1 MSEINLIVFYILY
14 SYNIKKVGKRMKNII
29 YSFIIIILI
38 SCARANT
45 DNYGT
50 IQTKADNSFE
60 EESVSERKIESF
72 NNYNSK
78 NEIEENNIK
87 ERKLIISVDL
97 SVNSKD
103 IEKSYKSIEEKV
115 KEYKGYFENIDSYK
129 YRYFIALRIT
139 KDNLYNF
146 LEFIENNQNVQNKN
160 INTEDITENYYD
172 IENRIKNREALL
184 DKFRNY
190 LKEAK
195 NIEEILSV
203 EDRINNLTY
212 EIERMKGNF
221 ENLTSLIEYSKVN
234 ITIKNPEAMQRNV
247 NFYDKFLY
255 TINFLKY
262 FFSSIIFFLI
272 GFVAIAIPIVLLLA
286 LFYYIAFGKIGLIK
300 KLYKKIK

>member
-1 MSEINLIVFYILY
+1 
-14 SYNIKKVGKRMKNII
+14 MKNII

-38 SCARANT
+38 SCARANN
-45 DNYGT
+45 DSYGT
-50 IQTKADNSFE
+50 IQTTADNSFE
-60 EESVSERKIESF
+60 EESVSERKTEFF

-103 IEKSYKSIEEKV
+103 IEKSYKLIEEKV
-115 KEYKGYFENIDSYK
+115 KEYKGYFENIYSYK
-129 YRYFIALRIT
+129 YRYFIALRIP

-195 NIEEILSV
+195 NIEEILIV

-234 ITIKNPEAMQRNV
+234 ITIKNPEAMRRNV

>member
-1 MSEINLIVFYILY
+1 
-14 SYNIKKVGKRMKNII
+14 MKNTI

-38 SCARANT
+38 SCARANN
-45 DNYGT
+45 DSYGT
-50 IQTKADNSFE
+50 IQTTADNSFE
-60 EESVSERKIESF
+60 EESVSERKTESF

-78 NEIEENNIK
+78 NEIEDNNIK

-129 YRYFIALRIT
+129 YRYFIALRIP

>member
-1 MSEINLIVFYILY
+1 
-14 SYNIKKVGKRMKNII
+14 MKNII

-50 IQTKADNSFE
+50 IQTTADNSFE
-60 EESVSERKIESF
+60 EESVSERKTESF

-115 KEYKGYFENIDSYK
+115 KEYKGYFENIYSYK
-129 YRYFIALRIT
+129 YRYFIALRIP

-184 DKFRNY
+184 DKLRSY

-234 ITIKNPEAMQRNV
+234 ITIKNPEAMRRNV

-262 FFSSIIFFLI
+262 FFSGIIFFLI
-272 GFVAIAIPIVLLLA
+272 GFVAIAIPIILLLA

>member
-1 MSEINLIVFYILY
+1 
-14 SYNIKKVGKRMKNII
+14 MKNII

-38 SCARANT
+38 SCARVNT

-50 IQTKADNSFE
+50 IQTTADNSFE
-60 EESVSERKIESF
+60 EESVSERKTESF

-103 IEKSYKSIEEKV
+103 IKKSYKSIEEKV

-129 YRYFIALRIT
+129 YRYFIALRIP

-184 DKFRNY
+184 DKFRSY

-234 ITIKNPEAMQRNV
+234 ITIKNPEAMRRNV

>member
-1 MSEINLIVFYILY
+1 
-14 SYNIKKVGKRMKNII
+14 MKNII

-50 IQTKADNSFE
+50 IQTTADNSFE
-60 EESVSERKIESF
+60 EESVSERKTESF

-129 YRYFIALRIT
+129 YRYFIALRIP

-160 INTEDITENYYD
+160 INTEDVTENYYD

-184 DKFRNY
+184 DKFRSY

-234 ITIKNPEAMQRNV
+234 ITIKNPEAMRRNV

>member
-1 MSEINLIVFYILY
+1 MIDKLYFIYYIVIIL
-14 SYNIKKVGKRMKNII
+14 NKVGKKMKNII

-50 IQTKADNSFE
+50 IQTTADNSFE
-60 EESVSERKIESF
+60 EESVSERKTESF

-129 YRYFIALRIT
+129 YRYFIALRIP

-195 NIEEILSV
+195 NIEEILRV

-234 ITIKNPEAMQRNV
+234 ITIKNPEAMRRNV

>member
-1 MSEINLIVFYILY
+1 
-14 SYNIKKVGKRMKNII
+14 MKNII

-50 IQTKADNSFE
+50 IQTTADNSFE
-60 EESVSERKIESF
+60 EESVSERKTESF

-129 YRYFIALRIT
+129 YRYFIALRIP

-184 DKFRNY
+184 DKLRNY

-234 ITIKNPEAMQRNV
+234 ITIKNPEAMRRNV